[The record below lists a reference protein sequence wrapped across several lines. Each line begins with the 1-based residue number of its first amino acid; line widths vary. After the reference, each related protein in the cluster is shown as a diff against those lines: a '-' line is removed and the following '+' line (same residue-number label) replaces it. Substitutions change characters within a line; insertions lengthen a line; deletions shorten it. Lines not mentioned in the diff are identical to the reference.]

1 MRIKRRLKRTN
12 WENIT
17 FWFVFATLLASTIF
31 SLINVILSP
40 SGANQQNEFQKLK
53 SDYVLMLIQCILG
66 IVIMFLPS
74 MLERRLKI
82 NVPSFMHIVFLIFLY
97 AAIYLGEVRS
107 FYYHI
112 PHWDTVLHTFSGA
125 MIGALGFSVVRLLND
140 SDKVQINLSPLFV
153 AIFAFSFA
161 LAIGALWEV
170 YEFSFDGLLGLNMQ
184 KFAYQDGSPRVGRYA
199 LQDTMKDLIVDA
211 LGALGT
217 SILGYISLKFKKGW
231 LDRFEVTRIITNI
244 GRADKVAS
252 EKLSKYESTKN
263 SRDISPLEPSDD
275 PDRNNDAVLK

>member
-1 MRIKRRLKRTN
+1 MKIKTRLKKAN

-17 FWFVFATLLASTIF
+17 FWFVFATLVASTIF

-40 SGANQQNEFQKLK
+40 SGVNQNNQYQLLK

-74 MLERRLKI
+74 MLERKLKI
-82 NVPSFMHIVFLIFLY
+82 NVPSFMNIVFVIFLY

-107 FYYHI
+107 FYYYI

-125 MIGALGFSVVRLLND
+125 MIGALGFSLVNLLND
-140 SDKVQINLSPLFV
+140 SHKVQINLSPLFV
-153 AIFAFSFA
+153 AVFAFSFA
-161 LAIGALWEV
+161 LALGALWEV

-184 KFAYQDGSPRVGRYA
+184 KFAYQDGSPRVGRNA

-217 SILGYISLKFKKGW
+217 SIMGYISLKFKKGW
-231 LDRFEVTRIITNI
+231 LDKFEITRIITNM
-244 GRADKVAS
+244 GRFDKTAS
-252 EKLSKYESTKN
+252 EKSSSHISTK
-263 SRDISPLEPSDD
+263 SSQDISPSELLDD
-275 PDRNNDAVLK
+275 PDRNNDVVLK

>member
-1 MRIKRRLKRTN
+1 MKIKLWLKKAN

-17 FWFVFATLLASTIF
+17 FWFVFASLLASTIF
-31 SLINVILSP
+31 SLVNVILSP
-40 SGANQQNEFQKLK
+40 SGVEQQMEYQKLK

-74 MLERRLKI
+74 MLERKLKI
-82 NVPSFMHIVFLIFLY
+82 NVPSFMHIVFVIFLY

-125 MIGALGFSVVRLLND
+125 MIGALGFSVVKLLND
-140 SDKVQINLSPLFV
+140 SEKVQITLSPLFV
-153 AIFAFSFA
+153 AVFAFSFA
-161 LAIGALWEV
+161 LAIGVLWEV
-170 YEFSFDGLLGLNMQ
+170 YEFFFDGLLGLNMQ
-184 KFAYQDGSPRVGRYA
+184 KFAYQDGTLRIGRNA

-217 SILGYISLKFKKGW
+217 SIMGYISLKFKKGW
-231 LDRFEVTRIITNI
+231 LERFEVTRMITNL
-244 GRADKVAS
+244 GKAEKAALDKS
-252 EKLSKYESTKN
+252 SDSMKL
-263 SRDISPLEPSDD
+263 
-275 PDRNNDAVLK
+275 

>member
-1 MRIKRRLKRTN
+1 MKIKMRLKKTN

-17 FWFVFATLLASTIF
+17 FWFVFATLVASTIF

-40 SGANQQNEFQKLK
+40 SGANQHNEFQKLK

-97 AAIYLGEVRS
+97 SAIYLGEVRS

-161 LAIGALWEV
+161 LVIGALWEV

-184 KFAYQDGSPRVGRYA
+184 KFAYQDGSPRVGRNA

-231 LDRFEVTRIITNI
+231 LERFEVTRIITNI
-244 GRADKVAS
+244 GRSEKVAS
-252 EKLSKYESTKN
+252 EKLSNHGSTKK
-263 SRDISPLEPSDD
+263 SRDIFPLEPSDD
-275 PDRNNDAVLK
+275 RDRNNDAVLK

>member
-1 MRIKRRLKRTN
+1 MKKKFKFRKAN
-12 WENIT
+12 WEKIT
-17 FWFVFATLLASTIF
+17 FWFVFSTLVASTVF

-40 SGANQQNEFQKLK
+40 SGAVKQVQFQKLK
-53 SDYVLMLIQCILG
+53 SDYVLMLIQCIMG
-66 IVIMFLPS
+66 IIIMFLPS
-74 MLERRLKI
+74 MLERRWKI
-82 NVPSFMHIVFLIFLY
+82 NVPGFMHIVFVVFLY

-140 SDKVQINLSPLFV
+140 SEKVSINLSPLFV

-170 YEFSFDGLLGLNMQ
+170 YEFSFDKLLGLNMQ
-184 KFAYQDGSPRVGRYA
+184 KFAYEDGSLRVGRDA
-199 LQDTMKDLIVDA
+199 LSDTMKDLIVDA

-217 SILGYISLKFKKGW
+217 SIMGYISLRFKKGW
-231 LDRFEVTRIITNI
+231 LEMFEVTRYFP
-244 GRADKVAS
+244 K
-252 EKLSKYESTKN
+252 ESSQDT
-263 SRDISPLEPSDD
+263 SPSAPSDA